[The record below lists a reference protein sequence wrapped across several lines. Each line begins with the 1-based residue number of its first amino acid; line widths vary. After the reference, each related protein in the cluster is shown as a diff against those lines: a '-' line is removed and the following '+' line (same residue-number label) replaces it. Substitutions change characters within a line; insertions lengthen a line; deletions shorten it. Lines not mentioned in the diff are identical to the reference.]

1 MQVNLKY
8 EDGDPVVQF
17 GVRRKVIDKLQDIYA
32 SDLTNVSFAYDGD
45 KNLYTIGALQHVRNE
60 YTVVV
65 EDASSAKWTIH
76 ISYIWL
82 LMILRC
88 CS

>member
-1 MQVNLKY
+1 
-8 EDGDPVVQF
+8 
-17 GVRRKVIDKLQDIYA
+17 
-32 SDLTNVSFAYDGD
+32 
-45 KNLYTIGALQHVRNE
+45 
-60 YTVVV
+60 V